1 MNQGALKNVLKARK
15 GKGVDITIM
24 LGLPKDQMNEKDD
37 LAPDLEKDEQSMD
50 GSEKDLAV
58 GADVDS
64 GEMLNA
70 NPVKDPMHEDEAQDM
85 NLIKKML
92 MAGGI
97 GKRGM
102 MSSKMKK

>member
-1 MNQGALKNVLKARK
+1 MNQDALKNVLKARK

-24 LGLPKDQMNEKDD
+24 LGLPKDGMKDQENEKNG
-37 LAPDLEKDEQSMD
+37 LAPDLEQNENDMA
-50 GSEKDLAV
+50 GM
-58 GADVDS
+58 DVDS

-70 NPVKDPMHEDEAQDM
+70 NPVKDPMHDDEAQDVS
-85 NLIKKML
+85 LIKKML

>member
-1 MNQGALKNVLKARK
+1 MNQDALKNVIKARK

-24 LGLPKDQMNEKDD
+24 LGLPKDGMKDQENEKNG
-37 LAPDLEKDEQSMD
+37 LAPDLEQDQDDMA
-50 GSEKDLAV
+50 GM
-58 GADVDS
+58 DVDS

-70 NPVKDPMHEDEAQDM
+70 NPVKNPMHEDEAQDM

>member
-1 MNQGALKNVLKARK
+1 MNQDALKNVIKARK

-24 LGLPKDQMNEKDD
+24 LGLPKDGMKDQENEKDG
-37 LAPDLEKDEQSMD
+37 LAPDLEQNENDMA
-50 GSEKDLAV
+50 GM
-58 GADVDS
+58 DVDS

-70 NPVKDPMHEDEAQDM
+70 NPVKDPMHEDEAQDV

>member
-1 MNQGALKNVLKARK
+1 MNQDALKNVIKARK

-24 LGLPKDQMNEKDD
+24 LGLPKDGMKDQENEKKG
-37 LAPDLEKDEQSMD
+37 LAPDLEQDQDDMA
-50 GSEKDLAV
+50 GM
-58 GADVDS
+58 DVDS

-70 NPVKDPMHEDEAQDM
+70 NPVKNPMHEDEAQDM

>member
-1 MNQGALKNVLKARK
+1 MNQDALKNVIKARK

-24 LGLPKDQMNEKDD
+24 LGLPKDGMKDQENEKNG
-37 LAPDLEKDEQSMD
+37 LAPDLEQNEADMA
-50 GSEKDLAV
+50 GM
-58 GADVDS
+58 DVDS
-64 GEMLNA
+64 GDAINA
-70 NPVKDPMHEDEAQDM
+70 NPVKDPMHDDQAQDVS
-85 NLIKKML
+85 LIKKML